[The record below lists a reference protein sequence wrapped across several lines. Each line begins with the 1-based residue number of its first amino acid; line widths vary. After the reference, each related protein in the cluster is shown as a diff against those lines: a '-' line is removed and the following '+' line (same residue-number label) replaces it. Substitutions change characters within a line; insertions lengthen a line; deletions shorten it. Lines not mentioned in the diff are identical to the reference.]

1 MKNGKKLY
9 EGKAKIIYAT
19 NDKNLVIQYFKDD
32 ATAFNNQQK
41 STIEGK
47 GVLNN
52 RISEHILSNL
62 SQIGIK
68 NHLVKRLNMREQII
82 KLVEIIPIE
91 FIVRNVATGSIT
103 KRLGIEDG
111 TVLKESLYFIEMPDK
126 KTFVKSDIVKE
137 LQGHF
142 QAIPNNDVER
152 IVDSIFK
159 YLGNAL
165 DEGRNIEIRGLG
177 TFKVKKMPARNARN
191 PKTGEAIRI
200 EEKNKLRWKSSKLL
214 NYRINRKE
222 EPLEE

>member
-1 MKNGKKLY
+1 
-9 EGKAKIIYAT
+9 
-19 NDKNLVIQYFKDD
+19 
-32 ATAFNNQQK
+32 
-41 STIEGK
+41 
-47 GVLNN
+47 
-52 RISEHILSNL
+52 
-62 SQIGIK
+62 
-68 NHLVKRLNMREQII
+68 
-82 KLVEIIPIE
+82 
-91 FIVRNVATGSIT
+91 
-103 KRLGIEDG
+103 
-111 TVLKESLYFIEMPDK
+111 MPDK

-165 DEGRNIEIRGLG
+165 AEGRNIEIRGLG
-177 TFKVKKMPARNARN
+177 TFKVRKMPARNARN